1 MDSKQ
6 WQKWYAKIVNKL
18 NYNPEK
24 DKEAALLLGELLK
37 GRETSLEN
45 LRQRA
50 ARRPILIFGAGPS
63 LETDIERIIQ
73 TQLLEKCCLI
83 TADGATTG
91 LLKVANKNPD
101 IIVTDL
107 DGVIEDI
114 QTANKRGAYI
124 VIHAHGDNMPQLKQ
138 YVNTFT
144 AVIGTIQVEPI
155 EQLHNFGGFTDGDRA
170 VFLAGV
176 LSKEPIALAGMNLGD
191 VVGKYSK
198 KQVPS
203 TEVKRIKLRL
213 CKELLEWF
221 ASNSENDLYNVTAD
235 GEDIRGFKRKTPSE
249 LERIISG

>member
-1 MDSKQ
+1 MDSRQ
-6 WQKWYAKIVNKL
+6 WQKWYTKIVNKL
-18 NYNPEK
+18 NYNPRK

-63 LETDIERIIQ
+63 LEKDIERIME

-91 LLKVANKNPD
+91 LLKVANKSPD

-114 QTANKRGAYI
+114 QTANKRGSYI

-138 YVNTFT
+138 YARTFT
-144 AVIGTIQVEPI
+144 TVIGTTQVEPI
-155 EQLHNFGGFTDGDRA
+155 EGLHNFGGFTDGDRA
-170 VFLAGV
+170 VFLAGI
-176 LSKEPIALAGMNLGD
+176 LSKEPIALAGMNLGNI
-191 VVGKYSK
+191 VGKYSK

-203 TEVKRIKLRL
+203 IEIKRIKLRF

-221 ASNSENDLYNVTAD
+221 ASNAENDLYNITFD
-235 GEDIRGFKRKTPSE
+235 GEDINGFRKTTPKE
-249 LERIISG
+249 FEQIING